1 MLDRERFDLMV
12 TDLFSGK
19 VEIRRQ
25 QLVSRVRPLLPP
37 LERIYIHHYLHER
50 HRTPVPQVE
59 PLLREMAEKDE
70 LEALRARLVA
80 QALEKAGEPG
90 G

>member
-12 TDLFSGK
+12 TNPFSGK

-25 QLVSRVRPLLPP
+25 QRG
-37 LERIYIHHYLHER
+37 
-50 HRTPVPQVE
+50 
-59 PLLREMAEKDE
+59 E
-70 LEALRARLVA
+70 LEALRARPAA
-80 QALEKAGEPG
+80 QLLEKAGQPG